1 MNELLLLIYPW
12 AKTVHIISVISW
24 MAGLL
29 YLPRIMVYHVEKAV
43 VGDEI
48 DAVFQVMEQK
58 LFRLIMTP
66 AMISAWIFGLLLAI
80 TPRVINWSLSWPW
93 LKLLAVVLLTAFHYW
108 INARRKDFLRG
119 ENQLTSRHFRM
130 LNEVPTVLMVIAV
143 SAVVFKY

>member
-1 MNELLLLIYPW
+1 MNEFLLLIYPW

-43 VGDEI
+43 VGGEI
-48 DAVFQVMEQK
+48 DAVFQVMEHR
-58 LFRLIMTP
+58 LFKLIMTP

-130 LNEVPTVLMVIAV
+130 LNEVPTVLMIIAV

>member
-1 MNELLLLIYPW
+1 MNEFLLLIYPW

-48 DAVFQVMEQK
+48 DAIFQVMEQR
-58 LFRLIMTP
+58 LFKLIMTP

>member
-1 MNELLLLIYPW
+1 MNEFLLLIYPW

-48 DAVFQVMEQK
+48 DAIFQVMEQR
-58 LFRLIMTP
+58 LFKLIMTP

-130 LNEVPTVLMVIAV
+130 LNEVPTVLMIIAV